1 MICTIVIGTSHILS
15 LMLPIGQEKRM
26 SFSYILRY
34 DLVVVISSLADESGY
49 SKKKKT
55 LIKRM

>member
-49 SKKKKT
+49 SKKKKH
-55 LIKRM
+55 